1 MGIIVKLLDFLVLI
15 YYCLGLCLISAILF
29 NWDNLGFKW
38 SNVGCFCTIDIIC
51 VFNYIRTIKVYKL
64 ERFLESIDVICDDNM
79 IWCTSMIEHIYSICL
94 AAYYSW
100 ISVGYMCHCS
110 IFLY

>member
-51 VFNYIRTIKVYKL
+51 VFNYIKTIKVYKL
-64 ERFLESIDVICDDNM
+64 ERFWNQLMLYVM
-79 IWCTSMIEHIYSICL
+79 TIWYD
-94 AAYYSW
+94 AQVW
-100 ISVGYMCHCS
+100 
-110 IFLY
+110 